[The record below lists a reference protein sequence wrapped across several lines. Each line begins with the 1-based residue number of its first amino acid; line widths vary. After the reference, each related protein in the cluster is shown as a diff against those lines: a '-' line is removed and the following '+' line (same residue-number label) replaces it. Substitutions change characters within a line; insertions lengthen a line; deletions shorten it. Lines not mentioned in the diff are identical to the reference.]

1 MNKTTKNI
9 LIGVGVLAGLFL
21 VGRLLKR
28 LNKPS
33 AEQLSLLN
41 EDLVLAKGSQ
51 GAEVMELQRILKDE
65 LGYELG
71 STGVDNDGVDGIF
84 GSITE
89 KALFQAKGSKEI
101 KLKDFKNEK

>member
-65 LGYELG
+65 LGYDLG
-71 STGVDNDGVDGIF
+71 STGVDNDGIDGIF